1 MSLSAPSTMK
11 MRRLSLVVLLPL
23 LGHTIKVFDR
33 SALVKVIVDGLVVKL
48 VVPFLRTSVAVV
60 VGLKGREAVMG

>member
-1 MSLSAPSTMK
+1 MML
-11 MRRLSLVVLLPL
+11 VLLPL